1 MNRWDQPAWFVLV
14 NRDTLYKILCW
25 QRLLTIEYL
34 QIHFTGWRTLFPQ
47 FGSNKYSIFHWDLPG
62 VHTNLL
68 NILKHIQKVKHQ
80 VLFFYSRCVFCNY
93 TLSFYNC
100 ILYSHSPDNLGQPT
114 QMIKSAKIVHVLN
127 FKTTTY
133 LIIKQLQRVYEN
145 QSIVFPEWKRSA
157 KARVLRG

>member
-1 MNRWDQPAWFVLV
+1 MN
-14 NRDTLYKILCW
+14 
-25 QRLLTIEYL
+25 
-34 QIHFTGWRTLFPQ
+34 
-47 FGSNKYSIFHWDLPG
+47 
-62 VHTNLL
+62 TNLL

-157 KARVLRG
+157 KARVLRGSRQKYRNTFYCDNDQIVMLKSEALKEDDLNSVKFTTN